1 MSPDDAVSELN
12 EIKNIAKING
22 YPEHFLD
29 RIHTKHLK
37 KNELQRLTTLIPVS
51 KDRPNKRHS
60 ITFYPHITNKLQKI
74 FRKHD
79 INLVYSNKRKL
90 RDILGNPSSEFWR
103 NPGCIKSSVLVAML
117 HVSNSIIALSV
128 QTIQKNPT

>member
-1 MSPDDAVSELN
+1 MIPDDAVSELN

-22 YPEHFLD
+22 YPEHFVD

-37 KNELQRLTTLIPVS
+37 NNELQILTTLTPVS

-60 ITFYPHITNKLQKI
+60 ITFYSHITNKLQKI
-74 FRKHD
+74 FRKHYID
-79 INLVYSNKRKL
+79 LVYSNKRKL
-90 RDILGNPSSEFWR
+90 RDILGIQKTSSEFWR

-117 HVSNSIIALSV
+117 CI
-128 QTIQKNPT
+128 